1 MFSVTL
7 RHIFCFQCDTINKKE
22 GSEKMIKKAEALK
35 YKSDGDRL
43 EIIPLGEIDHH
54 NATRLRQEADE
65 LISHYRPQCVVL
77 NLKKIDFM
85 DSSGLGF
92 IMGRMALVS
101 KKGGTLIIKSPSRS
115 VQKICRLAGLERLVK
130 IEK

>member
-1 MFSVTL
+1 
-7 RHIFCFQCDTINKKE
+7 
-22 GSEKMIKKAEALK
+22 MIKKAEALK